1 MTDLREIVD
10 VRGPG
15 QPSEFVCGASVGS
28 DVLAACGLGEEEIL
42 LCAARAV
49 EMELGMAEIHAGT
62 AENVDRAV
70 FPLAGGAVAT
80 ARIHRSLSP
89 RVVVELG
96 VGR

>member
-28 DVLAACGLGEEEIL
+28 DVLAACGLAEEEIL
-42 LCAARAV
+42 RRAARAV
-49 EMELGMAEIHAGT
+49 EMELGMAEIHVGT
-62 AENVDRAV
+62 AADVDRAV
-70 FPLAGGAVAT
+70 FPIAGDTVAT

-89 RVVVELG
+89 RVVVELA
-96 VGR
+96 

>member
-28 DVLAACGLGEEEIL
+28 DVVAASGLAEEEIL

-62 AENVDRAV
+62 AAGVDRAV
-70 FPLAGGAVAT
+70 FPLGGDAVAT
-80 ARIHRSLSP
+80 ARIHRGASP
-89 RVVVELG
+89 RVVVELA
-96 VGR
+96 